1 MLYKKSKENHPW
13 LPDRSKDFWKSLKTS
28 GKLKAWDTRPLRVEL
43 SIICCIHDP
52 ALQDQAERCRHG
64 NMGVFHSLGRRLLE
78 ERWDLMGVNRWQHW
92 MKRHVCTDKWRKSE
106 NEVDEAISKSISKYS
121 WDNGQLNWLESS
133 NITELSLDGVGFWG
147 KHMSVL
153 HFFTGWNWEWKTK
166 GRTWEDMCHLVWPLT
181 RLSGEPQPNKSL
193 VFFATFRSKFLSYF
207 GVSLSRHQTRYN
219 HRKTSS
225 NTCIFIFL
233 LSICLKWHSK

>member
-1 MLYKKSKENHPW
+1 MIQLCRTRLRGVAMATWACSIPW
-13 LPDRSKDFWKSLKTS
+13 GDAYWRKGGIWWVWIGGSIEWRDTCALTS
-28 GKLKAWDTRPLRVEL
+28 GENLKMKLMRQFQRVFLNTVETMGNL
-43 SIICCIHDP
+43 TDWNLPTLPSFRWMVWASEANTWVYCIS
-52 ALQDQAERCRHG
+52 LLAETE
-64 NMGVFHSLGRRLLE
+64 SGR
-78 ERWDLMGVNRWQHW
+78 Q
-92 MKRHVCTDKWRKSE
+92 KK
-106 NEVDEAISKSISKYS
+106 
-121 WDNGQLNWLESS
+121 
-133 NITELSLDGVGFWG
+133 
-147 KHMSVL
+147 
-153 HFFTGWNWEWKTK
+153 K
-166 GRTWEDMCHLVWPLT
+166 GRTWEEMCHLVWPLT